1 MHPAVLPRRDQ
12 IVDVHVPQG
21 GAVPLLV
28 LAEQA
33 LELSHL
39 GDFGAVEA
47 EAAGDRGEVA
57 AAVGRVARV
66 AARRAEFVRLGAI
79 AAVI

>member
-1 MHPAVLPRRDQ
+1 MNPAVLPRRYQ
-12 IVDVHVPQG
+12 IVDVDIPQC

-28 LAEQA
+28 LAEEA
-33 LELSHL
+33 LELADL

-57 AAVGRVARV
+57 AAW
-66 AARRAEFVRLGAI
+66 I
-79 AAVI
+79 A